1 MGIAGGGVMASMTK
15 GERSELGAL
24 IRKRERVMKSA
35 AAQRAAEMVSEL
47 DRQLA
52 SIYSFDD
59 DQIWKKAVTAAG
71 DAVKEA
77 NLAIAERCRE
87 LGIPP
92 EFAPGLSF
100 GWYGRG
106 QNAVAVRR
114 AELRRLAKSRI
125 EAMEKDA
132 IVKIERLSL
141 DAQTEVIA
149 HGLESDA
156 AKAFLGNMAPV
167 DTLMPAIDVLEVK
180 ALVDQRHAKDDEE
193 E

>member
-1 MGIAGGGVMASMTK
+1 
-15 GERSELGAL
+15 
-24 IRKRERVMKSA
+24 
-35 AAQRAAEMVSEL
+35 
-47 DRQLA
+47 
-52 SIYSFDD
+52 
-59 DQIWKKAVTAAG
+59 
-71 DAVKEA
+71 
-77 NLAIAERCRE
+77 
-87 LGIPP
+87 
-92 EFAPGLSF
+92 
-100 GWYGRG
+100 
-106 QNAVAVRR
+106 VRR